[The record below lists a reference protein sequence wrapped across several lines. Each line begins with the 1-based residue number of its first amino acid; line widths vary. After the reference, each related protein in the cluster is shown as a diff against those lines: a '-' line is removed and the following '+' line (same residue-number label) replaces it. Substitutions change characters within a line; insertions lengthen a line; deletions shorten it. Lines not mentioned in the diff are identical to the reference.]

1 MCFISQIEIITY
13 ILDSILAFPEHI
25 TLTEEKVDGK
35 LSEVFLVFREKQLQ
49 NWTFILE

>member
-35 LSEVFLVFREKQLQ
+35 LSEVFLAFREKQLQ
-49 NWTFILE
+49 N

>member
-25 TLTEEKVDGK
+25 TVTEEKVDGK

-49 NWTFILE
+49 N

>member
-49 NWTFILE
+49 N